1 MVNHQPL
8 CDDTL
13 GSTQPNNLDFIS
25 NEWYVTTTF
34 TVEQLKYARRYEEGY
49 DLPVNITKLG

>member
-1 MVNHQPL
+1 MVNHHPL

-13 GSTQPNNLDFIS
+13 GSTQPSNLDFMS

-49 DLPVNITKLG
+49 DLPVNITKLD